1 MTLDNYDYE
10 TIRAD
15 ELNPGDFIWLVGR
28 PCRILDVTV
37 NGKTTS
43 FTAITGIGMY
53 STTAFV
59 RSSEALQIRILNS
72 GVLF

>member
-10 TIRAD
+10 TVRAD

-43 FTAITGIGMY
+43 FTTITAY
-53 STTAFV
+53 STTAFI
-59 RSSEALQIRILNS
+59 RSSEEPQIRILNS

>member
-10 TIRAD
+10 TVRAD
-15 ELNPGDFIWLVGR
+15 GLNPGDFIWLVGR

-59 RSSEALQIRILNS
+59 RSSEEPQIRILNS

>member
-10 TIRAD
+10 T
-15 ELNPGDFIWLVGR
+15 
-28 PCRILDVTV
+28 V
-37 NGKTTS
+37 NGKITS

-53 STTAFV
+53 STAAFV
-59 RSSEALQIRILNS
+59 RSSEEPQIRILNS

>member
-10 TIRAD
+10 TVRAD

-28 PCRILDVTV
+28 PCRVLDVTV

-43 FTAITGIGMY
+43 FTGIGMY

-59 RSSEALQIRILNS
+59 RPSEEPQIRILNS

>member
-10 TIRAD
+10 TVRAD
-15 ELNPGDFIWLVGR
+15 EFNPGDFIWLVGQ
-28 PCRILDVTV
+28 PCRVLDVTV

-59 RSSEALQIRILNS
+59 RSSEEPQIRILNS